1 MATSDNSEETKFYTS
16 EQCGNSNCFKYYLFV
31 REQVKQLYIS
41 FMVNSIPQ
49 AIKYQTSIIDY
60 QTMTSVAREIPAGI
74 VVIDLTIINSI
85 AVALRTLT
93 NFAASSNG
101 FPWAVG
107 TCGTGMELTAAGT
120 MCICTNGYIL
130 RPCDNYTSWGGI
142 DGLTCAAPSQS
153 ITVSFE

>member
-1 MATSDNSEETKFYTS
+1 MLSEFRNWSDANYQGAAWKV
-16 EQCGNSNCFKYYLFV
+16 FV
-31 REQVKQLYIS
+31 
-41 FMVNSIPQ
+41 
-49 AIKYQTSIIDY
+49 A
-60 QTMTSVAREIPAGI
+60 
-74 VVIDLTIINSI
+74 
-85 AVALRTLT
+85 ALRTST